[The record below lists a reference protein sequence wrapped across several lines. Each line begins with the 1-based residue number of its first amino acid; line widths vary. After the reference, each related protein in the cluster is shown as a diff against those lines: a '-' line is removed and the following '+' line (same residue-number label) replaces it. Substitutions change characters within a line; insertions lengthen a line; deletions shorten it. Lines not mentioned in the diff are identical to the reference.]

1 MSETISANEK
11 DAVETM
17 APENEAGESPVDA
30 EVSPQ
35 PDSESDVDVHAA
47 EYQELHD
54 DSDGTRVEISRFH
67 DLRVT
72 VAAEL
77 GKTSMPLEKL
87 LSLGP
92 GAVVELDRKID
103 TPVELIAQGVPLAC
117 GDVVVVEDR
126 FAIRI
131 TQVYDNHPSA

>member
-1 MSETISANEK
+1 MAETELDKENEA
-11 DAVETM
+11 AVETM
-17 APENEAGESPVDA
+17 APENETPESTGESTN
-30 EVSPQ
+30 
-35 PDSESDVDVHAA
+35 PDDGGTVDVHSA

-54 DSDGTRVEISRFH
+54 DSDGSRAEISRFH

-92 GAVVELDRKID
+92 GAVVELDRNID